1 MRTLPMQPTA
11 VKPPTPRPTS
21 AWLALFLGVVIL
33 SFGTVSQAVE
43 TEEEV
48 FLWPEADR
56 AFWQDGPG
64 LLLTEDEREALFAM
78 TESERTSWIE
88 AFVATDPEPSTAINE
103 LAEGIR
109 RRTDLVQLNYL
120 SPREDRARVLFLNG
134 APSDRFELECGQT
147 FVALE
152 IWTYGAGE
160 TAQELVFYKPGPGV
174 PYRLWLP
181 LDSKR
186 VLYTREMEYYLE
198 QYEELRG
205 RIRGKRFD
213 LVTCPNTKRVDA
225 ATGVDGLFGYR
236 EDRVQHATLRA
247 YLEPPVD
254 RARWSR
260 KASLQDIPQVPETIP
275 SDGEIKVL
283 FPEKHG
289 QRIMTRFLV
298 VLPDGTTLGRSDLSE
313 ENDTE
318 EWVLGVDGAVE
329 QDRSVFD
336 SFKLRYKIEPRG
348 PGEPIAL
355 SIERPLRPERRF
367 VVRLRIEDQ
376 IGGGVLHLSRGFEV
390 PKEPIPVDEP
400 PVPESAI
407 IALADELALKRVA
420 GKDSLLLVPPD
431 SDLKLGLWRAEALV
445 TGERISKVAFFVDG
459 EKQLTRGQPPF
470 SAELRLSKYPKEQ
483 AIRIEGYDSKGELVA
498 SDEVVLNT
506 PRGALRVRIV
516 EPVQGAQASGETP
529 VTAEVVVPEDRRVE
543 EVSITLNDE
552 TIATLTSAPWTAQ
565 VTVPPVTE
573 VAYLTV
579 TATLD
584 DGSRAE
590 AVRFLNA
597 PQYLEEVEVSLVEL
611 FTTVNDGSGR
621 LVQGLQA
628 EDFRILE
635 DGRPQTVTKFELV
648 DDLPLTLG
656 LAIDTSGSMMDSLP
670 EAEAAALGFLE
681 TMMKPR
687 DQAFAVSFA
696 GQPELLIP
704 PTDDVGAVSTAL
716 DGLRSYGYTA
726 LHDAVV
732 TSLYYFRGIR
742 GRRALVLLSD
752 GDDTASSL
760 PYRDALEY
768 AKRSGVSIFTVGLN
782 VGPLQKGIRGKLSEL
797 ARETGGRV
805 FFIGQAA
812 ELASVYAE
820 IEQELRSQY
829 LVAYASDAQ
838 GGSKDYREIEVKV
851 KGGKLKART
860 VSGYYP

>member
-1 MRTLPMQPTA
+1 MSRIAQVQPSPLRISVWAALLLTLVLVPFGA
-11 VKPPTPRPTS
+11 
-21 AWLALFLGVVIL
+21 IL
-33 SFGTVSQAVE
+33 YAADS
-43 TEEEV
+43 EEEV

-64 LLLTEDEREALFAM
+64 LLLTDEEREALFAM

-88 AFVATDPEPSTAINE
+88 AFVATDPDPSTPVNE

-109 RRTDLVQLNYL
+109 RRTELVRLDYL
-120 SPREDRARVLFLNG
+120 SPREDRARVMFLNG
-134 APSDRFELECGQT
+134 PPASRFELECGQT

-152 IWTYGAGE
+152 IWTYGQGQ

-186 VLYTREMEYYLE
+186 VLYTSEMEYYLE

-213 LVTCPNTKRVDA
+213 LQACPDTKKVDA

-236 EDRVQHATLRA
+236 DDRVKHATLRA
-247 YLEPPVD
+247 YLEAPGD
-254 RARWSR
+254 RLGWAR
-260 KASLQDIPQVPETIP
+260 KASLQTIP
-275 SDGEIKVL
+275 ELAEPIPAEGGIQVL
-283 FPEKHG
+283 FPDENG
-289 QRIMTRFLV
+289 QRIVTRFLV
-298 VLPDGTTLGRSDLSE
+298 VLPDGATLGRSDLSE
-313 ENDTE
+313 ENDKE
-318 EWVLGVDGAVE
+318 EWVLGIDGVIE

-355 SIERPLRPERRF
+355 SVERPLRPERRF
-367 VVRLRIEDQ
+367 VVRLKIEDQ
-376 IGGGVLHLSRGFEV
+376 VGGGVLHLSRGFEV

-400 PVPESAI
+400 PIPESAI
-407 IALADELALKRVA
+407 IALADELSLKRVA
-420 GKDSLLLVPPD
+420 GRDSLLLVPPD

-445 TGERISKVAFFVDG
+445 TGERITKVAFFVDG

-470 SAELRLSKYPKEQ
+470 SAELRLAKYPKEQ
-483 AIRIEGYDSKGELVA
+483 AIRVEGYDSGGELVT
-498 SDEVVLNT
+498 SDEVILNT
-506 PRGALRVRIV
+506 PRGALRVRIL
-516 EPVQGAQASGETP
+516 EPVQGAQVSGEIP
-529 VTAEVVVPEDRRVE
+529 VSAEIVVPEDRRVE
-543 EVSITLNDE
+543 EVTVTLNDE
-552 TIATLTSAPWTAQ
+552 TISTLTSTPWTAR
-565 VTVPPVTE
+565 VMVPPASE

-597 PQYLEEVEVSLVEL
+597 PQYLEQVEVSLVEL
-611 FTTVNDGSGR
+611 FTTVNDNSGR
-621 LVQGLQA
+621 LAQGLQA
-628 EDFRILE
+628 EDFKVFE

-656 LAIDTSGSMMDSLP
+656 LTIDTSGSMSASLP
-670 EAEAAALGFLE
+670 EAKAAALGFLE
-681 TMMKPR
+681 KIMKPK

-704 PTDDVGAVSTAL
+704 PTDDVGAVGTSL
-716 DGLRSYGYTA
+716 EDLRSYGYTS

-805 FFIGQAA
+805 FFIGQAS
-812 ELASVYAE
+812 ELSSVYSE
-820 IEQELRSQY
+820 IERELRSQY

-838 GGSKDYREIEVKV
+838 GNSQEYREVEVKV